1 LKTGE
6 CKSKCDEGKARNSN
20 GDCEPP
26 NCSSLNDCSGHGTC
40 LFTELSLD
48 SFPTPYCYCDDGY
61 EGNDCSQLSNCGCIN
76 GYCFVNS
83 FNNLECKCNLGWKG
97 TDCNTPIFDFS
108 PKTDSI
114 LGGLP
119 IEIIIPSGITVSQE
133 NLKCLFGEIQVS
145 SVFNSNNGK
154 YYCKSSPY
162 HTLDIY
168 IDFKISIVD
177 YQNGEYFK
185 IGSFFYSKSDQL
197 IPNSVETLD
206 NYIFTI
212 GQPKSI
218 SWDSTQFG
226 SESSV
231 TIKLYKWN
239 WNYLNVGDFSIQPE
253 LIVVNENVT
262 FGSNNGNM
270 NITLNVDN
278 FVWSSSLH
286 ILSIDST
293 YKSIN
298 RFILPIQSGFDY
310 DSTCQNFVSTDKIL
324 VEPAISCPSLPPT
337 VNPQFST
344 DSNCNRD
351 TQLSCFLYPKFDEC
365 ATYNLQVQQNIQIKC
380 CYLFTGSGKPDMTK
394 LIDNYGIQNGWSFQ
408 SIKNFIGD
416 ILPRIF
422 CCVKSN
428 NCDLFQSKRK
438 VDKNK
443 KKKRST
449 LPSTLPLSTTSTTL
463 TSKVGICY
471 GDPHFL
477 TFDEQVWRFN
487 GKGEF
492 IFLEQINNLDQNIL
506 ESNGLTIQG
515 RFEQIPTKLVT
526 ILSAISIK
534 DGNSRISIYLD
545 QFGNM
550 NIFLKDSQNPQM
562 ISIGNSFTS
571 QDGILISRIEDS
583 KYQILL
589 PLSQVS
595 LIIISKYSML
605 NLIVILPNSLKSKT
619 RGLLG
624 NWNGNK
630 NDDFILRNGNIIPIT
645 SDFETLHSS
654 FGLKY
659 MVNENE
665 SLFIYS
671 NGTNFNSFNDNL
683 FTPNFE
689 IDFSSIEFE
698 NQARSGCI
706 GSNIDFDACLFD
718 VSQTQNI
725 LASQLSLEIGN
736 IYEELKSDLNSPPQF
751 MNLMDNYI
759 VKLTEEVSIQFSV
772 IDEDGDNVIV
782 NSNTSLL
789 GTLNSEQPILS
800 FDFKISEQMYLS
812 NEIPDLELIAIDSNG
827 LSSSTLIFF
836 TLGHFGFVFSFSF
849 FFFFHFHS

>member
-1 LKTGE
+1 
-6 CKSKCDEGKARNSN
+6 
-20 GDCEPP
+20 
-26 NCSSLNDCSGHGTC
+26 
-40 LFTELSLD
+40 LD
-48 SFPTPYCYCDDGY
+48 SFPTPYCNCDDGY

-83 FNNLECKCNLGWKG
+83 FNNLECKCNSGWKG

-119 IEIIIPSGITVSQE
+119 IEIMIPSGIPVSQE

-145 SVFNSNNGK
+145 SIFNSNNGK

-162 HTLDIY
+162 HTSDIY
-168 IDFKISIVD
+168 LDFKISIVGHE
-177 YQNGEYFK
+177 NGDFFS
-185 IGSFFYSKSDQL
+185 IGSFYYSKSNQL

-212 GQPKSI
+212 GQSKSI

-239 WNYLNVGDFSIQPE
+239 WNYLNVGDFNIQPE

-270 NITLNVDN
+270 NIILNVDN
-278 FVWSSSLH
+278 FIWSSSLH

-298 RFILPIQSGFDY
+298 RFILPIQNGFDY

-324 VEPAISCPSLPPT
+324 VQPAISCPSLPPT

-344 DSNCNRD
+344 DPNCNRN
-351 TQLSCFLYPKFDEC
+351 TPFSCFLHQLTQEC
-365 ATYNLQVQQNIQIKC
+365 AFFVPVAQLNTQVKC
-380 CYLFTGSGKPDMTK
+380 CYLNIGYNSFLISKYVENSGLRNDR
-394 LIDNYGIQNGWSFQ
+394 SFP

-416 ILPRIF
+416 ILPRVI
-422 CCVKSN
+422 CCVKSSN
-428 NCDLFQSKRK
+428 PRSFCDLFQKTRK
-438 VDKNK
+438 VNNNNSNFK
-443 KKKRST
+443 KST
-449 LPSTLPLSTTSTTL
+449 LPSLTSS
-463 TSKVGICY
+463 SKVGICY
-471 GDPHFL
+471 GDPHFM
-477 TFDEQVWRFN
+477 TFDEQIWRFN

-492 IFLEQINNLDQNIL
+492 ILLEQINNLDQNIL
-506 ESNGLTIQG
+506 EPNGLTIQA
-515 RFEQIPTKLVT
+515 RFSQLSTKLVT

-534 DGNSRISIYLD
+534 DGNSSVSIYLN

-550 NIFLKDSQNPQM
+550 NVFLGDSQTPQM
-562 ISIGNSFTS
+562 ITIGNSFIS

-589 PLSQVS
+589 PTSSVS
-595 LIIISKYSML
+595 LIIISRFSML
-605 NLIVILPNSLKSKT
+605 NLIVIIPNSLKSKT

-630 NDDFILRNGNIIPIT
+630 NDDFTLRNGNGNGNNIPIT

-654 FGLKY
+654 FGLEY
-659 MVNENE
+659 MINENE
-665 SLFIYS
+665 SLFIYP
-671 NGTNFNSFNDNL
+671 NGTNFNSFNDIS

-689 IDFSSIEFE
+689 IEFSSIEFE

-706 GSNIDFDACLFD
+706 GSNIDLDACLFD

-725 LASQLSLEIGN
+725 LASQLSLEIGS
-736 IYEELKSDLNSPPQF
+736 IYDNLKLDLNSPPQF

-759 VKLTEEVSIQFSV
+759 VKLSEEVSIKFSV
-772 IDEDGDNVIV
+772 IDEDGDDVIV
-782 NSNTSLL
+782 NSNTSLF
-789 GTLNSEQPILS
+789 GTLNSEQPIMS
-800 FDFKISEQMYLS
+800 FDFSISEQMYLS
-812 NEIPDLELIAIDSNG
+812 NSIPDLELIATDSNG
-827 LSSSTLIFF
+827 LSSSILVSF
-836 TLGHFGFVFSFSF
+836 TLGHFGFVFSFIF
-849 FFFFHFHS
+849 FFFFSFIFLLFFFIYFLFFLISLVK